1 MTANEVEN
9 DDARAIRQQ
18 AFDWLIR
25 LNEAPETPQLR
36 SEFETWLFR
45 SVEHGRTWD
54 KACRMWSA
62 MGEAPAVHQRL
73 NAAAAR
79 RPRGRFF
86 RPRRV
91 FVAFAGLAAIL
102 CLAYVALPSVMLL
115 YEADYRTDVAET
127 RTIKLEDGSN
137 VVLGPASAIASD
149 FSKGSRNVRLLAGEA
164 FFDVVHDA
172 SRPFHVI
179 SRDLDV
185 KVLGTAFDVR
195 VSDEGTDVGLEHGSV
210 QATGS
215 VAGKEIHETLAP
227 GDLVSVNRSN
237 GSLTRETMPL
247 ADIGAWRGG
256 RLIVADATIGSVIE
270 QIRRYHPSWIAVPDS
285 GLAERKVS
293 GVFNL
298 ADPDK
303 ALVALV
309 APHGGTVRK
318 ISGFARIVTGF

>member
-1 MTANEVEN
+1 MTANEVKN

-25 LNEAPETPQLR
+25 LNEAPETPELR
-36 SEFETWLFR
+36 KEFENWLFR

-62 MGEAPAVHQRL
+62 MGQPQVVHQRL
-73 NAAAAR
+73 SVPIKSRAFL
-79 RPRGRFF
+79 RPAH
-86 RPRRV
+86 
-91 FVAFAGLAAIL
+91 AFAVAGVAAIL
-102 CLAYVALPSVMLL
+102 CLAYVALPSVMLR

-127 RTIKLEDGSN
+127 RTITLEDGSN
-137 VVLGPASAIASD
+137 VLLGPASAIASD
-149 FSKGSRNVRLLAGEA
+149 FSNGSRNVRLLAGEA
-164 FFDVVHDA
+164 FFEVVHDA
-172 SRPFHVI
+172 SRPFHVR
-179 SRDLDV
+179 SQDLDV
-185 KVLGTAFDVR
+185 EVLGTAFDVR
-195 VSDEGTDVGLEHGSV
+195 VSDQGTDVGLEHGSV
-210 QATGS
+210 QATGA
-215 VAGKEIHETLAP
+215 VAGQEIHETLAP

-256 RLIVADATIGSVIE
+256 RLIVVDATIGSVIE

-318 ISGFARIVTGF
+318 ISGFARVVTSF

>member
-9 DDARAIRQQ
+9 GDARAIRQE

-25 LNEAPETPQLR
+25 LNEAPESPELR
-36 SEFETWLFR
+36 KEFENWLFR

-62 MGEAPAVHQRL
+62 MGEAQAVDQRFTPPAE
-73 NAAAAR
+73 R
-79 RPRGRFF
+79 RSRSRFL
-86 RPRRV
+86 RPRRL

-102 CLAYVALPSVMLL
+102 CLAYVAFPSVMLR

-127 RTIKLEDGSN
+127 RTIKLEDGSS
-137 VVLGPASAIASD
+137 VILGPASAIAAD
-149 FSKGSRNVRLLAGEA
+149 FSSGSRNVRLLAGEA
-164 FFDVVHDA
+164 FFDVIHDA

-179 SRDLDV
+179 SSDLDV

-210 QATGS
+210 QATGT
-215 VAGKEIHETLAP
+215 VAGKEISETLAP
-227 GDLVSVNRSN
+227 GDLVSVNRSS
-237 GSLTRETMPL
+237 GSLIRETMPL
-247 ADIGAWRGG
+247 ADIGAWRSG
-256 RLIVADATIGSVIE
+256 RLIVVDATIGSVIE
-270 QIRRYHPSWIAVPDS
+270 QIRRYHPSWIAAPDS
-285 GLAERKVS
+285 VLVERKVS

-298 ADPDK
+298 SDPDK

-318 ISGFARIVTGF
+318 ISGFARIVTGH